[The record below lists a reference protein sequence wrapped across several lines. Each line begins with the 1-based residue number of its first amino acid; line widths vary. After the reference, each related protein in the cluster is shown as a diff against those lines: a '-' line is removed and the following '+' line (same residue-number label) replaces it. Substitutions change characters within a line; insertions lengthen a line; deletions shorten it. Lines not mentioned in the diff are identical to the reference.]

1 MRIKFNNT
9 WVQEVHHLSIVIG
22 IDVNGVVSATLSSDI
37 CGDEYDY
44 FGELDVSDC
53 ASTSRAEEKAAAI
66 IDEVFKTGVL
76 DISTEEKCKKYG
88 VTIW

>member
-9 WVQEVHHLSIVIG
+9 WVQEVNHLSIVIG
-22 IDVNGVVSATLSSDI
+22 INPNGVVSATLSTDMY
-37 CGDEYDY
+37 DNEYDY

-53 ASTSRAEEKAAAI
+53 ASTSEAEEKAAAI
-66 IDEVFKTGVL
+66 IDEVFTTGVW
-76 DISTEEKCKKYG
+76 DISTEEKRNKYG